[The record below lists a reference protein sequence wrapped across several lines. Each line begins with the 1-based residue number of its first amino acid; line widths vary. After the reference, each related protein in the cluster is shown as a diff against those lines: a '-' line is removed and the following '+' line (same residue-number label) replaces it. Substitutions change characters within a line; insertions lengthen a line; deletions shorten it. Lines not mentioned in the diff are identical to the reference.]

1 MSETHIDKQTSVSK
15 TEEQDMD
22 LGVLFN
28 MLRSLFNS
36 IVNGIYWLIKS
47 LFNLFI
53 TFIIYIKNH
62 LLKFVIAAIIGLIF
76 GYLWYSPLFFGNVVK
91 KIYST
96 SRKKSVVISLSFL
109 LLLVVSY
116 FIAFLEIYLKVTSFW
131 DGVVTGILLWIG
143 FILPGIC
150 QLGPRKL
157 LGC

>member
-1 MSETHIDKQTSVSK
+1 MLNID
-15 TEEQDMD
+15 
-22 LGVLFN
+22 
-28 MLRSLFNS
+28 
-36 IVNGIYWLIKS
+36 
-47 LFNLFI
+47 
-53 TFIIYIKNH
+53 
-62 LLKFVIAAIIGLIF
+62 LLTVVVASIIGLIF

-143 FILPGIC
+143 FILPIQIIDFFLEKKKLVLFFINISFLLILFIILSGI
-150 QLGPRKL
+150 LAG
-157 LGC
+157 